1 MSNEMVKKEQTELQK
16 QELTASERFTGMV
29 MKEFQGNIGTLN
41 LKGKIFIGDFSQE
54 SGPDGVFPANK
65 LSECLKKLGIDLVRF
80 KTGTPARVNKNSWK
94 STKEEDKNNL
104 PITWQNVNMNDL
116 AIAVVH
122 HAKLGL
128 DMQIPNHLNAI
139 PYKNN
144 KTQKYDIGF
153 LKGYKGLEYIAT
165 QLSLYPIRN
174 IVVELIYSNDVFEIV
189 KINEIVNKDNITRY
203 NFIIKNPFDRGEIIG
218 GFGYIQYVDETRNK
232 IVTLSKKDIDKR
244 KPAYAAAEFWGGEK
258 DKWENGKKV
267 GKEKIEGWY
276 EEMARKTIA
285 RATYNAVPID
295 PKKVNESY
303 AYVIE
308 NNESTYE
315 NVIEVQ
321 VDEEIKENANKELI
335 DIETGEIV
343 NIEEN
348 ASADNNIDM
357 TPKQNEGPAF

>member
-1 MSNEMVKKEQTELQK
+1 MSNELVKKEETSVQK

-29 MKEFQGNIGTLN
+29 MKEFQGNVGALN
-41 LKGKIFIGDFSQE
+41 LNEYQKQLIRGYFIGIDN
-54 SGPDGVFPANK
+54 A
-65 LSECLKKLGIDLVRF
+65 LKKAEE
-80 KTGTPARVNKNSWK
+80 ARQNKNSWK

-174 IVVELIYSNDVFEIV
+174 IIIELIYSNDVF
-189 KINEIVNKDNITRY
+189 EIVNKDNITRY
-203 NFIIKNPFDRGEIIG
+203 NFTIKNPFDRGEIIG
-218 GFGYIQYVDETRNK
+218 GFGYIQYIDETRNK

-244 KPAYAAAEFWGGEK
+244 KPSYAAAEFWGGEK
-258 DKWENGKKV
+258 YNPTTKQ
-267 GKEKIEGWY
+267 KEPVEGWY

-285 RATYNAVPID
+285 RATYNTVPID

-303 AYVIE
+303 AYVVESNE
-308 NNESTYE
+308 NTYE
-315 NVIEVQ
+315 NVIEGQ
-321 VDEEIKENANKELI
+321 VAEEIEENANKELI
-335 DIETGEIV
+335 DIETGEIQ

-348 ASADNNIDM
+348 ASTENDVEDTTNKM
-357 TPKQNEGPAF
+357 EGPAF

>member
-1 MSNEMVKKEQTELQK
+1 MSTEMVKKEQTELQK
-16 QELTASERFTGMV
+16 KELTASERFTGMV
-29 MKEFQGNIGTLN
+29 MKEFQGNVGVLN
-41 LKGKIFIGDFSQE
+41 LNEYQKQLIRGYFIGIDN
-54 SGPDGVFPANK
+54 A
-65 LSECLKKLGIDLVRF
+65 LKKAEE
-80 KTGTPARVNKNSWK
+80 ARINKNSWK

-104 PITWQNVNMNDL
+104 PVTWQNVNMNDL

-174 IVVELIYSNDVFEIV
+174 IVVELIYSNDIF
-189 KINEIVNKDNITRY
+189 EIVNKDNIVRY

-218 GFGYIQYVDETRNK
+218 GFGYIQYIDESRNK

-244 KPAYAAAEFWGGEK
+244 KPSYAAAEFWGGEK
-258 DKWENGKKV
+258 DKWENGKKT
-267 GKEKIEGWY
+267 KEKIEGWY

-308 NNESTYE
+308 NNDNTYE
-315 NVIEVQ
+315 NVIEAQ
-321 VDEEIKENANKELI
+321 VTEEIEENANKEMI
-335 DIETGEIV
+335 DIDTGEV
-343 NIEEN
+343 ENIEGN
-348 ASADNNIDM
+348 ASAESNIE
-357 TPKQNEGPAF
+357 TSPVKNEGPSF

>member
-1 MSNEMVKKEQTELQK
+1 MSNELVKKEENQVQVK
-16 QELTASERFTGMV
+16 ELTASERFTGMV
-29 MKEFQGNIGTLN
+29 VKEFQGNVGVLN
-41 LKGKIFIGDFSQE
+41 INEYQKQLIRGYFIGIDN
-54 SGPDGVFPANK
+54 A
-65 LSECLKKLGIDLVRF
+65 LKKAEE
-80 KTGTPARVNKNSWK
+80 ARLNKNSWK

-139 PYKNN
+139 PYKNS

-174 IVVELIYSNDVFEIV
+174 ITVELIYSNDVFEIV
-189 KINEIVNKDNITRY
+189 NKDNITKY
-203 NFIIKNPFDRGEIIG
+203 NFIIKNPFDRGDIIG
-218 GFGYIQYVDETRNK
+218 GFGYIEYLDESRNR
-232 IVTLSKKDIDKR
+232 IITLSKKDIDKR
-244 KPAYAAAEFWGGEK
+244 KPSYAAAEFWGGEK
-258 DKWENGKKV
+258 YNPATKQ
-267 GKEKIEGWY
+267 KEQVDGWY

-303 AYVIE
+303 AYVI
-308 NNESTYE
+308 NNNDNAYE
-315 NVIEVQ
+315 NVIEAQ
-321 VDEEIKENANKELI
+321 VAEEIDENANKELI
-335 DIETGEIV
+335 DIEESKQLEAPENV
-343 NIEEN
+343 SQPVSEETKKVET
-348 ASADNNIDM
+348 ASER
-357 TPKQNEGPAF
+357 PEF

>member
-1 MSNEMVKKEQTELQK
+1 MSTELVKKEQTELQK

-29 MKEFQGNIGTLN
+29 MKEFQGNVGTLTLN
-41 LKGKIFIGDFSQE
+41 EYQKQLIRGYFIGIDN
-54 SGPDGVFPANK
+54 A
-65 LSECLKKLGIDLVRF
+65 LKKAEE
-80 KTGTPARVNKNSWK
+80 ARINKNSWK
-94 STKEEDKNNL
+94 SIKEDDKNNL

-128 DMQIPNHLNAI
+128 DMQIQNHLNAI

-144 KTQKYDIGF
+144 KTNKYDIGF

-174 IVVELIYSNDVFEIV
+174 ITIELIYSNDVF
-189 KINEIVNKDNITRY
+189 EIVNKDNITRY
-203 NFIIKNPFDRGEIIG
+203 NFVIKNPFERGEIIG
-218 GFGYIQYVDETRNK
+218 GFGYIQYVDETRNR
-232 IVTLSKKDIDKR
+232 IITLSKKDIDKR

-267 GKEKIEGWY
+267 GKEKIDGWY

-303 AYVIE
+303 AYVVE
-308 NNESTYE
+308 RDDTAYE
-315 NVIEVQ
+315 NIIEAQ
-321 VDEEIKENANKELI
+321 VEEEIDENANKEYI
-335 DIETGEIV
+335 DIDTGEIKQIESPASETV
-343 NIEEN
+343 NVSEEV
-348 ASADNNIDM
+348 
-357 TPKQNEGPAF
+357 TNERPSF

>member
-1 MSNEMVKKEQTELQK
+1 MSSELVKKEQTELQK

-41 LKGKIFIGDFSQE
+41 LNEYQKQLIRGYFIGIDN
-54 SGPDGVFPANK
+54 A
-65 LSECLKKLGIDLVRF
+65 LKKAEE
-80 KTGTPARVNKNSWK
+80 ARLNKNSWK

-174 IVVELIYSNDVFEIV
+174 IIVELIYSNDVFEIV
-189 KINEIVNKDNITRY
+189 
-203 NFIIKNPFDRGEIIG
+203 
-218 GFGYIQYVDETRNK
+218 NK
-232 IVTLSKKDIDKR
+232 IITLSKKDIDKR

-285 RATYNAVPID
+285 RATYNAVAID

-308 NNESTYE
+308 NNDNTYE
-315 NVIEVQ
+315 NVIEGQ
-321 VDEEIKENANKELI
+321 VAEEIEEKANKELI
-335 DIETGEIV
+335 DIETGEIK

-348 ASADNNIDM
+348 ASADNNIEM
-357 TPKQNEGPAF
+357 TPIQNEGPAF

>member
-1 MSNEMVKKEQTELQK
+1 MSNELVKNEETSVQK

-29 MKEFQGNIGTLN
+29 MKEFQGNVGTLN
-41 LKGKIFIGDFSQE
+41 INEYQKQLIRGYFIGIDN
-54 SGPDGVFPANK
+54 A
-65 LSECLKKLGIDLVRF
+65 LKKAEESRM
-80 KTGTPARVNKNSWK
+80 NKNSWK

-104 PITWQNVNMNDL
+104 PVIWQNVNMNDL

-139 PYKNN
+139 PYKNS

-174 IVVELIYSNDVFEIV
+174 IIVELIYSNDVFEI
-189 KINEIVNKDNITRY
+189 INKENITRY
-203 NFIIKNPFDRGEIIG
+203 DFVIKNPFDRGEIIG
-218 GFGYIQYVDETRNK
+218 GFGYIQYIDESRNK
-232 IVTLSKKDIDKR
+232 IITLSKKDIDKR
-244 KPAYAAAEFWGGEK
+244 KPTYAAAEFWGGEK

-267 GKEKIEGWY
+267 KEQIDGWY

-285 RATYNAVPID
+285 RATYNAVAID

-308 NNESTYE
+308 NNDNTYE
-315 NVIEVQ
+315 NVIEAQ
-321 VDEEIKENANKELI
+321 VAEEIEGNANKEII
-335 DIETGEIV
+335 DIEE
-343 NIEEN
+343 
-348 ASADNNIDM
+348 
-357 TPKQNEGPAF
+357 PKQLEASGEFSQPVSEEKTQDTTIERPAF

>member
-1 MSNEMVKKEQTELQK
+1 MSNELVKKEERQIK
-16 QELTASERFTGMV
+16 DKELTASERFTGMV

-41 LKGKIFIGDFSQE
+41 LNEYQKQLIRGYFIGIDN
-54 SGPDGVFPANK
+54 A
-65 LSECLKKLGIDLVRF
+65 LKKAEE
-80 KTGTPARVNKNSWK
+80 ARLNKNSWK

-174 IVVELIYSNDVFEIV
+174 IIVELIYSNDVFEIV
-189 KINEIVNKDNITRY
+189 NKDNITKY

-232 IVTLSKKDIDKR
+232 IITLSKKDIDKR
-244 KPAYAAAEFWGGEK
+244 KPSYAAAEFWGGEK
-258 DKWENGKKV
+258 YNPSTKK
-267 GKEKIEGWY
+267 KEEVEGWY
-276 EEMARKTIA
+276 EEMARKTVA
-285 RATYNAVPID
+285 RATYNAVSID

-303 AYVIE
+303 MYVVQKDD
-308 NNESTYE
+308 SYE
-315 NVIEVQ
+315 NIMEVQ
-321 VDEEIKENANKELI
+321 ISEEIEENANKELI
-335 DIETGEIV
+335 DIETGEIKS
-343 NIEEN
+343 IEEP
-348 ASADNNIDM
+348 ASEDSTVSE
-357 TPKQNEGPAF
+357 TPKTEGPDF

>member
-1 MSNEMVKKEQTELQK
+1 MSNELVKKEQTELQK

-29 MKEFQGNIGTLN
+29 MKEFQGNIGGLN
-41 LKGKIFIGDFSQE
+41 LNEYQKQLIRGYFIGIDN
-54 SGPDGVFPANK
+54 A
-65 LSECLKKLGIDLVRF
+65 LKKAEE
-80 KTGTPARVNKNSWK
+80 ARLNKNSWK

-174 IVVELIYSNDVFEIV
+174 IIIELIYSNDVF
-189 KINEIVNKDNITRY
+189 EIVNKDNITRY

-244 KPAYAAAEFWGGEK
+244 KPSYAAAEFWGGEK
-258 DKWENGKKV
+258 YNPATKQ
-267 GKEKIEGWY
+267 KEPVEGWY

-303 AYVIE
+303 AYVVESNE
-308 NNESTYE
+308 NTYE
-315 NVIEVQ
+315 NVIEGQ
-321 VDEEIKENANKELI
+321 VAEEIEENANKELI
-335 DIETGEIV
+335 DIETGEIKD
-343 NIEEN
+343 IEEN
-348 ASADNNIDM
+348 ASAENNVEDTTNKI
-357 TPKQNEGPAF
+357 EGPAF

>member
-1 MSNEMVKKEQTELQK
+1 MSTEMVKKEQTELQK
-16 QELTASERFTGMV
+16 KELTASERFTEMV
-29 MKEFQGNIGTLN
+29 MKEFQGNVGVLN
-41 LKGKIFIGDFSQE
+41 LNEYQKQLIRGYFIGIDN
-54 SGPDGVFPANK
+54 A
-65 LSECLKKLGIDLVRF
+65 LKKAEE
-80 KTGTPARVNKNSWK
+80 ARINKNSWK

-104 PITWQNVNMNDL
+104 PVTWQNVNMNDL
-116 AIAVVH
+116 AISVVH

-174 IVVELIYSNDVFEIV
+174 IVVELIYSNDIF
-189 KINEIVNKDNITRY
+189 EIVNKDNITRY

-218 GFGYIQYVDETRNK
+218 GFGYIQYVDESRNK

-244 KPAYAAAEFWGGEK
+244 KPSYAAAEFWGGEK
-258 DKWENGKKV
+258 DKWENGKKI
-267 GKEKIEGWY
+267 KEKIEGWY

-308 NNESTYE
+308 NNDNTYE
-315 NVIEVQ
+315 NVIEAQ
-321 VDEEIKENANKELI
+321 VTEEIEENANKEMI
-335 DIETGEIV
+335 DITTDSTEKLP
-343 NIEEN
+343 
-348 ASADNNIDM
+348 ASADDAENTVEQIDIQTNN
-357 TPKQNEGPAF
+357 KSEGPAF

>member
-1 MSNEMVKKEQTELQK
+1 MSTELVKKEQTELQK

-29 MKEFQGNIGTLN
+29 MKEFQGNVGTLTLN
-41 LKGKIFIGDFSQE
+41 EYQKQLIRGYFIGIDN
-54 SGPDGVFPANK
+54 A
-65 LSECLKKLGIDLVRF
+65 LKKAEE
-80 KTGTPARVNKNSWK
+80 ARINKNSWK
-94 STKEEDKNNL
+94 STREEDKNNL

-128 DMQIPNHLNAI
+128 DMQISNHLNAI

-144 KTQKYDIGF
+144 KTNKYDIGF

-165 QLSLYPIRN
+165 QFSLYPIRN
-174 IVVELIYSNDVFEIV
+174 ITIELTYSNDVF
-189 KINEIVNKDNITRY
+189 EIVNKDNITRY
-203 NFIIKNPFDRGEIIG
+203 NFVIKNPFDRGEIVG

-232 IVTLSKKDIDKR
+232 IITLSKKDIDKR

-267 GKEKIEGWY
+267 GKEKIDGWY

-303 AYVIE
+303 AYVVE
-308 NNESTYE
+308 RDDTAYE
-315 NVIEVQ
+315 NIIEAQ
-321 VDEEIKENANKELI
+321 VEEEIDENANKEYI
-335 DIETGEIV
+335 DIDTGEIKQIEAPASEET
-343 NIEEN
+343 NISEEV
-348 ASADNNIDM
+348 
-357 TPKQNEGPAF
+357 TNERPSF

>member
-1 MSNEMVKKEQTELQK
+1 MSNELVKKEQTELQK

-29 MKEFQGNIGTLN
+29 MKEFQGNIGALN
-41 LKGKIFIGDFSQE
+41 LNEYQKQLIRGYFIGIDN
-54 SGPDGVFPANK
+54 A
-65 LSECLKKLGIDLVRF
+65 LKKAEE
-80 KTGTPARVNKNSWK
+80 ARLNKNSWK

-104 PITWQNVNMNDL
+104 PIIWQNVNMNDL

-144 KTQKYDIGF
+144 KTQKYDIVF

-174 IVVELIYSNDVFEIV
+174 IIVELIYSNDVF
-189 KINEIVNKDNITRY
+189 EIVNKDNITRY

-218 GFGYIQYVDETRNK
+218 GFGYIQYVDESRNK
-232 IVTLSKKDIDKR
+232 IITLSKKDIDKR

-285 RATYNAVPID
+285 RATYNAVAID

-308 NNESTYE
+308 NNDNTYE
-315 NVIEVQ
+315 NVIEGQ
-321 VDEEIKENANKELI
+321 VAEEIEEKANKELI
-335 DIETGEIV
+335 DIETGEIK

-348 ASADNNIDM
+348 ASADNNIEM
-357 TPKQNEGPAF
+357 TPIQNEGPAF